1 MIFVL
6 KYCCNVVGS
15 MCCCGCCVMKIGLLD
30 KVLVEMKLV
39 VYWDLFIVV
48 LYILYRLVF
57 CVSLNRYCVI
67 ESGVDRWWR

>member
-1 MIFVL
+1 
-6 KYCCNVVGS
+6 
-15 MCCCGCCVMKIGLLD
+15 MKIGLLD

-67 ESGVDRWWR
+67 ESGVDR